1 MSNFLDRMFDPRF
14 MQDREWRQRE
24 DIDRAS
30 GQIDSLDAH
39 VMRLEGQ
46 VHDLSLTVMALIE
59 ILTEDGKLTLQ
70 DIKARVQAASIGERH
85 ARSEA
90 AHSADATDAWDA
102 LKR

>member
-1 MSNFLDRMFDPRF
+1 MSTYLDRMFDPRF
-14 MQDREWRQRE
+14 TQDREWRQRE

-46 VHDLSLTVMALIE
+46 VHDLSLTVMSLIE

-70 DIKARVQAASIGERH
+70 DVKARVQAASIGERH
-85 ARSEA
+85 ARTETARSD
-90 AHSADATDAWDA
+90 DATDAWDA